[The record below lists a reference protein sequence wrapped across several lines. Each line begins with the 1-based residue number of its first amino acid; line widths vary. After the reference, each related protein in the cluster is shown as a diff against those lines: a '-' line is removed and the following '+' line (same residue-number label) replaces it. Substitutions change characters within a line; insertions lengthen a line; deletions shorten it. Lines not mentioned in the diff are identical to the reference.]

1 MFVSAHMLI
10 SLATVHLVPESS
22 IIQKVPQ
29 RTFAD
34 MRNAVGGL
42 MSHKNSRASD
52 ESSEAELD
60 LTIGCG
66 NSYAHNH
73 NDERN
78 QDLVSMS
85 QRRRLQHVEGP
96 SACNNRTNFFC
107 WMSCLDIPEAKNAE
121 AYINEGYSLYC
132 LDPSVLAS
140 TGNKIS
146 EAQKPCYDQGVL
158 GLAMVPACMGVWQK
172 TAPGVPAQE
181 VDVEGGITF
190 EDEPFCYGGTSMYMD
205 GFNWVGVVCTIY
217 LFPGWIL
224 DTQTKLAIA
233 CLGSILFG
241 MALEWVIRKRRFTID
256 GMAAG
261 PTRLAVSATFYC
273 LQLSMGYTLMLV
285 IMIYSGPLFISV
297 IAGLVGGHVLFNAK
311 DALVPL
317 PNRAAPNKAPNCA
330 SNATPCAPQCEAFCS
345 PTKGGGT
352 DVCCSSEDKL
362 EGDSEDPDS
371 DPPCCCAAEI
381 AAPTNSASLGDVPE
395 GSTPCCQNY

>member
-1 MFVSAHMLI
+1 M
-10 SLATVHLVPESS
+10 HLVPESA

-42 MSHKNSRASD
+42 MSHKNSRASSD
-52 ESSEAELD
+52 ESSEADLD

-66 NSYAHNH
+66 NSYAHNY
-73 NDERN
+73 NDEHN

-85 QRRRLQHVEGP
+85 QRRRLQHVDGP

-107 WMSCLDIPEAKNAE
+107 WMSCLDIPEANSAE

-146 EAQKPCYDQGVL
+146 DAQKPCYEQGVL

-172 TAPGVPAQE
+172 TAPSVPAQE
-181 VDVEGGITF
+181 VYVEGGGITF
-190 EDEPFCYGGTSMYMD
+190 EDQPFCYGGTSMYMD
-205 GFNWVGVVCTIY
+205 GFNWVGVVCAIY

-224 DTQTKLAIA
+224 DTQAKLVIA

-261 PTRLAVSATFYC
+261 PKRLAVSATFYC
-273 LQLSMGYTLMLV
+273 LQLSMGYMLMLV
-285 IMIYSGPLFISV
+285 VMIYSGPLFISV

-317 PNRAAPNKAPNCA
+317 SNRAAANNNAPNCA
-330 SNATPCAPQCEAFCS
+330 SSASPCVPKCEAFCS
-345 PTKGGGT
+345 TTKDGGT
-352 DVCCSSEDKL
+352 DVCCSSDDKL
-362 EGDSEDPDS
+362 EEASEDPG
-371 DPPCCCAAEI
+371 PPCCCTAAAPEI
-381 AAPTNSASLGDVPE
+381 AAPSLRDVPE